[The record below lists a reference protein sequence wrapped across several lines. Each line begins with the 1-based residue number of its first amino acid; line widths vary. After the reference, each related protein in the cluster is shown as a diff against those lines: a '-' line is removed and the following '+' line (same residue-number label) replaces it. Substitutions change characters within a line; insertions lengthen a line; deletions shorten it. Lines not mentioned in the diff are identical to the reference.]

1 MTVTAPG
8 RTTTTGT
15 TTAGTVAD
23 AVRRWAV
30 QRPDYTAF
38 TFLDHGTGTGPAS
51 ETDVDPA
58 GRPVRITWSELDRRA
73 RGLAARLR
81 RRCAPKDRVL
91 VLLPQGIDY
100 AVAFVACLYAD
111 VLAVP
116 LFPLTGAGHRDRL
129 DGIVRD
135 CAPTAALVHDDEAAV
150 SGLHTIVV
158 PHVGPGDE
166 PPTPG
171 HGPAYLQYTSG
182 STRTPAG
189 VVVTDRNFQV
199 NVRQALTAYGLRDA
213 PAAPVSWLPLF
224 HDMGLVLGLGV
235 ALLTGV
241 EATLLDPLAFLYRP
255 TRWLDA
261 LHGKHNVISAAPNF
275 AYDLCV
281 RRTTDVDRARLDLTG
296 VAALING
303 SEPVHATTIARFQ
316 AAFGPCGLREDAQ
329 RPSYGLAEAT
339 VFVTAAT
346 GPPTTT
352 PFDRKALAEG
362 RAEVQDDPERATTLV
377 GCGQAVEQDVKIVA
391 DDVECPD
398 GRVGEIWVHGENVAP
413 GYWAATTG
421 VFGATLPGD
430 PRPWLRTGD
439 LGVRHDGELYV
450 VGRIKDLIVIDGRNH
465 YPQDVEAV
473 AERADPAIRRG
484 HVAAFSVPGDT
495 GEALVVVAERAPR
508 VPGVDPARVRRRV
521 RAAVSAHHDVR
532 VRDVLVVEPG
542 SVPRTSSGKL
552 SRAACRDRYLAAQ
565 LPVSAEL
572 PVPAGL
578 PVS

>member
-8 RTTTTGT
+8 VTTNSGP
-15 TTAGTVAD
+15 VAD
-23 AVRRWAV
+23 AVRHWAG
-30 QRPDYTAF
+30 QRPDSTAF
-38 TFLDHGTGTGPAS
+38 TFLDHDA
-51 ETDVDPA
+51 DPA
-58 GRPVRITWSELDRRA
+58 GLPVRITWSELDRRA

-91 VLLPQGIDY
+91 ILLPQGIDY

-129 DGIVRD
+129 DGVVRD
-135 CAPTAALVHDDEAAV
+135 CSPTAALVHEAHDAHQVPGLDAIAV
-150 SGLHTIVV
+150 AHVEPSG
-158 PHVGPGDE
+158 E

-189 VVVTDRNFQV
+189 VVVTDRNFRV
-199 NVRQALTAYGLRDA
+199 NVRQALTAYGLRDE

-241 EATLLDPLAFLYRP
+241 EATLMDPLAFLYRP
-255 TRWLDA
+255 ARWLDA
-261 LHGKHNVISAAPNF
+261 LHGKRNAISAAPNF

-281 RRTTDVDRARLDLTG
+281 RRTTEDDRAHLDLTG
-296 VAALING
+296 VTALING
-303 SEPVHATTIARFQ
+303 SEPVHAATIARFHD
-316 AAFGPCGLREDAQ
+316 AFAPHGLRPDAQ

-362 RAEVQDDPERATTLV
+362 RAEVQDDPDRATTLV

-391 DDVECPD
+391 DDVECPP
-398 GRVGEIWVHGENVAP
+398 GRIGEIWVHGENVAP
-413 GYWAATTG
+413 GYWVAKPG

-439 LGVRHDGELYV
+439 LGVLHDGELYV

-465 YPQDVEAV
+465 YPQDVEAT
-473 AERADPAIRRG
+473 AERADPALRRG
-484 HVAAFSVPGDT
+484 HVAAFSVPGDAQ
-495 GEALVVVAERAPR
+495 EALVVVAERAPR
-508 VPGVDPARVRRRV
+508 VPRDAIDPGRVRRNV

-532 VRDVLVVEPG
+532 VRDVLLVEPG

-552 SRAACRDRYLAAQ
+552 SRAACRDRYLAAE
-565 LPVSAEL
+565 LPVS
-572 PVPAGL
+572 
-578 PVS
+578 

>member
-8 RTTTTGT
+8 HA
-15 TTAGTVAD
+15 TTAGPVAD
-23 AVRRWAV
+23 AVRRWAS
-30 QRPDYTAF
+30 QRPDDTAF
-38 TFLDHGTGTGPAS
+38 TFLDHDA
-51 ETDVDPA
+51 DPA
-58 GRPVRITWSELDRRA
+58 GRPVRITWSRLDRRA
-73 RGLAARLR
+73 RGLAAHLR

-91 VLLPQGIDY
+91 ILLPQGIDY

-135 CAPTAALVHDDEAAV
+135 CAPTAAMTDTQPQHT
-150 SGLHTIVV
+150 GLHTIVV
-158 PHVGPGDE
+158 QDVGPGDE

-213 PAAPVSWLPLF
+213 PASPVSWLPLF

-255 TRWLDA
+255 ARWLEA
-261 LHGKHNVISAAPNF
+261 LHGKPNAISAAPNF

-281 RRTTDVDRARLDLTG
+281 RRTTEDDRARLDLSG

-362 RAEVQDDPERATTLV
+362 RAEVQDDPDRATTLV
-377 GCGQAVEQDVKIVA
+377 ACGQAVEQEVKVVA

-413 GYWAATTG
+413 GYWAPTTG

-495 GEALVVVAERAPR
+495 GEALVVVAERAPQVPR
-508 VPGVDPARVRRRV
+508 VDVEQVRRRV

-532 VRDVLVVEPG
+532 VHDVLVVEPG

-552 SRAACRDRYLAAQ
+552 SRAACRDRYLAAE
-565 LPVSAEL
+565 LPVS
-572 PVPAGL
+572 
-578 PVS
+578 